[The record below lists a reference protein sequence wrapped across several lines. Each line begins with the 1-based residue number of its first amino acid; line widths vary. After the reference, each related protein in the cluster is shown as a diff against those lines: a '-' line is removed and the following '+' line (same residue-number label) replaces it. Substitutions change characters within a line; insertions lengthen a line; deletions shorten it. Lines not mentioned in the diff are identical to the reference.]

1 MERTRVQRARRLGI
15 AGFATGAQVETNL
28 AEWDNGL
35 YEGRTSADIRAQ
47 HPGWNLFR
55 HGCPGGESPDQISL
69 RVDQLIQTLL
79 SLEGNVA
86 LFTHGHLSRVL
97 VTRWLGLPIAM
108 AEHFMCG
115 TASLSILDYHRDKP
129 DVRVVALWNSGTAT
143 LGQFS

>member
-1 MERTRVQRARRLGI
+1 M
-15 AGFATGAQVETNL
+15 
-28 AEWDNGL
+28 
-35 YEGRTSADIRAQ
+35 
-47 HPGWNLFR
+47 
-55 HGCPGGESPDQISL
+55 
-69 RVDQLIQTLL
+69 
-79 SLEGNVA
+79 LEGNVA